1 MAEGKVEKQ
10 FKVYFNGTK
19 KEEIASSG
27 AKFSKFINNVIRP
40 HANVINFLL
49 YNFYI
54 LQTALLKKEFKLE
67 KIRNASLFVIG
78 EPKALFTPDEINILK
93 QYLESKYS

>member
-40 HANVINFLL
+40 HANVIHFYNIIFLSFRQHYSKKSL
-49 YNFYI
+49 N
-54 LQTALLKKEFKLE
+54 LKK
-67 KIRNASLFVIG
+67 
-78 EPKALFTPDEINILK
+78 
-93 QYLESKYS
+93 